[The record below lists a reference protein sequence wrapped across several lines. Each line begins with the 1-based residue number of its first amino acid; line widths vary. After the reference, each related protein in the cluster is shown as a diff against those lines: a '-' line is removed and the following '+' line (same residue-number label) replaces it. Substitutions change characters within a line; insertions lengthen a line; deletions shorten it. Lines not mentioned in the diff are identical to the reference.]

1 MSLSNSDEDVIKA
14 RLEHLDESFD
24 GLIAALP
31 EGLVNALDDAFM
43 EDWFS
48 LDPYAKLLQVR
59 DRLGYVVQ
67 GENGNYGGAP
77 VPNSFA
83 HDLSKPH
90 FIVMGVEEIDAISMN
105 PRAFIN
111 EGAYGAHSKTI
122 GRIPTLTDGKEHS
135 DLRNAYNQALNHKAM
150 AARAA
155 TLVAPITNYLLDRM
169 ERAFAEGR
177 EVDIPRELAL
187 PLTYKAMSTM
197 IGVSQERFAD
207 FVRLGELLFSA
218 PLHPEQGGKA
228 SEDLLVFY
236 QEEVEKRK
244 AAPQQDMITWLR
256 GAEFRG
262 RRFDDLEVAMHA
274 RFLLPAGVETTWRQ
288 LALMFVSM
296 LSHPDQ
302 YERVVADPALVPAA
316 VEETFR
322 FSPSGFI
329 IPRLCAQTSVVGG
342 VEIPAGSTIT
352 LLQGI
357 ANRDPRRWDRPN
369 VFDVTRAPLTNRIFN
384 IGVHVCAG
392 QHLARLEMETV
403 LRGVIERFPNL
414 RLACTP
420 EELEV
425 RGFGTRTPMRVPVTL
440 R

>member
-1 MSLSNSDEDVIKA
+1 MSLNSDDDVIKA

-31 EGLVNALDDAFM
+31 EGLVNAPDDPFM
-43 EDWFS
+43 ESWFS
-48 LDPYAKLLQVR
+48 LDPYTKLLEVR
-59 DRLGYVVQ
+59 DRLGYIVAGV
-67 GENGNYGGAP
+67 NGDYGGAP

-90 FIVMGVEEIDAISMN
+90 FIVMGVAEIDAISMN
-105 PRAFIN
+105 PKAFIN
-111 EGAYGAHSKTI
+111 EGAYGAHSSTI
-122 GRIPTLTDGKEHS
+122 GQIPTLTDGKEHS

-155 TLVAPITNYLLDRM
+155 TLVGPITDYLLDRM
-169 ERAFAEGR
+169 EHAFSEGR
-177 EVDIPRELAL
+177 VVDIPRELAL

-197 IGVSQERFAD
+197 IGVSQERFAE

-228 SEDLLVFY
+228 AEDLLAFY
-236 QEEVEKRK
+236 RDEVEKRK
-244 AAPQQDMITWLR
+244 VEPQQDMITWLR

-262 RRFDDLEVAMHA
+262 RRFDDLEVATHA

-296 LSHPDQ
+296 MCNPDQ
-302 YERVVADPALVPAA
+302 YAAVVAEPSLVPAA
-316 VEETFR
+316 VEETLR
-322 FSPSGFI
+322 YAPSGFI
-329 IPRLCAQTSVVGG
+329 VPRLCAETTTIGG
-342 VEIPAGSTIT
+342 VEIPAGSTLT
-352 LLQGI
+352 MLQGI
-357 ANRDPRRWDRPN
+357 ANRDPRRWERPN
-369 VFDVTRAPLTNRIFN
+369 EFDVTRPHLTNRVFN

-414 RLACTP
+414 RLACEP
-420 EELEV
+420 EKIEI
-425 RGFGTRTPMRVPVTL
+425 RGFGVRTPMRVPVAL
-440 R
+440 H